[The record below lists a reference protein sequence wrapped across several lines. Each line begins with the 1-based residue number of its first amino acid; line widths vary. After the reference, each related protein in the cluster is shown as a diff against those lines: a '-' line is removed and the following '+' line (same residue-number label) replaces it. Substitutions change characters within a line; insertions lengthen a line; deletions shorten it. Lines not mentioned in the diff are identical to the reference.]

1 MPYPRQY
8 IEAFPRRNCE
18 AILRSAVEYRL
29 YWQRRCNSTRIQRV
43 FNRIIISCPLW
54 RHTYAQRLRASTVR
68 ASRLIAA
75 SFFPLIKFPLAKR
88 RGNADEN
95 HGDYARDNPRHEKM
109 DSDYSVPYP
118 RFASSVAR
126 FLGTRIE
133 TRIFLSFAGV
143 TMWITKKK
151 KKKKEEGKKEHRG
164 H

>member
-95 HGDYARDNPRHEKM
+95 HGGLAIIRGTKKWIAITA
-109 DSDYSVPYP
+109 SLILGT

-133 TRIFLSFAGV
+133 TRIFLPFAGV
-143 TMWITKKK
+143 TMNYKK
-151 KKKKEEGKKEHRG
+151 KKKKEEGKKEHTG